1 MPVQVT
7 SRDRP
12 PVPRQLAVLGS
23 PSGAGACGV
32 GQERAPAALR
42 AAGLIERLGGA
53 GLDVSDLGDLPI
65 VPWRPDRARPRA
77 QNLEA
82 VAEAV
87 RRTATRVADALL
99 ERDGTMLV
107 LGGDCTVGIGTI
119 AGIQAAIGQIAVAYF
134 DLHSDLNT
142 PESARDGALDWMA
155 VAHMLALDGTEPA
168 LAAAGGRSPL
178 LEPGQILLFAQ
189 SLSHATRFE
198 RGEIERL
205 GLARVGLED
214 VRGDPEGAARRAL
227 DLLATRSDRYAVHLD
242 VDVVDFTDAPLS
254 EHPSRNT
261 GLKLDEML
269 AALKILASDPGLVAI
284 TLTELN
290 PHNAAADDGLLERFA
305 ASLADVLGPP
315 SREPASNEPARKSSS
330 R

>member
-1 MPVQVT
+1 VIG
-7 SRDRP
+7 
-12 PVPRQLAVLGS
+12 A

-42 AAGLIERLGGA
+42 AAGLLEQLGSVGFE
-53 GLDVSDLGDLPI
+53 VSDLGDSPV

-82 VAEAV
+82 VVEVV
-87 RRTATRVADALL
+87 RTTTTRVSEALR
-99 ERDGTMLV
+99 EHDRTVLV

-119 AGIQAAIGQIAVAYF
+119 AGIRAALGEIVVVYF

-142 PESARDGALDWMA
+142 PASAADGALDWMA
-155 VAHMLALDGTEPA
+155 LAHMLAIDGTEPP
-168 LAAAGGRSPL
+168 LAAAAGTPPL
-178 LEPGQILLFAQ
+178 LEPGQVLLFGQ

-198 RGEIERL
+198 RAEIERL
-205 GLARVGLED
+205 AFSRVPLED
-214 VRGDPEGAARRAL
+214 VRGHPEGAARQAL
-227 DLLATRSDRYAVHLD
+227 DLISARSAPYAIHLD

-269 AALKILASDPGLVAI
+269 RALGVLASDPGLVAI

-290 PHNAAADDGLLERFA
+290 PHNAAADEGLLERFA
-305 ASLADVLGPP
+305 ASFAG
-315 SREPASNEPARKSSS
+315 ATG
-330 R
+330 

>member
-1 MPVQVT
+1 MAP
-7 SRDRP
+7 
-12 PVPRQLAVLGS
+12 QLAVIGS

-32 GQERAPAALR
+32 GQEQAPAALR
-42 AAGLIERLGGA
+42 AAGLIESLGVGF
-53 GLDVSDLGDLPI
+53 DVSDLGDSPV

-82 VAEAV
+82 VVEVV
-87 RRTATRVADALL
+87 RTTATRVADALL
-99 ERDGTMLV
+99 EDDRTVLV

-119 AGIQAAIGQIAVAYF
+119 AGVDAVVGDVAVAYF

-142 PESARDGALDWMA
+142 PASATDGALDWMA
-155 VAHMLALDGTEPA
+155 LAHMLAIEGSEPT
-168 LAAAGGRSPL
+168 LAAAAGKVPL
-178 LEPGQILLFAQ
+178 LESRQVVLFAQ

-205 GLARVGLED
+205 GLTRFALED
-214 VRGDPEGAARRAL
+214 VREDPEGAARQAI
-227 DLLATRSDRYAVHLD
+227 DLVATRSDRYAIHLD
-242 VDVVDFTDAPLS
+242 VDIVDFTDAPLS

-269 AALKILASDPGLVAI
+269 RALNVLASDPGLVAI

-290 PHNAAADDGLLERFA
+290 PHNAASDDGLLERFV
-305 ASLADVLGPP
+305 ASLSEAI
-315 SREPASNEPARKSSS
+315 SQRSEPRP
-330 R
+330 